1 MLSIDYF
8 CPKSLLGTM
17 TNRIKDHFLNRF
29 QKPPLLIHAPGRF
42 NLIGEHTDYNLGF
55 VMPGA
60 ISNHLCFALALNG
73 DARLFEFEAMD
84 VDENCRFTIDNILAK
99 KEVSWDSYVQ
109 AVLHEMLERG
119 HAVQGIQC
127 IFGGDIPIGAGLSSS
142 AALCCGLAYGVS
154 VLQNLKID
162 KKEIALIGQAAEHRI
177 GLNCGLMD
185 QYAVLF
191 GQADH
196 LLCLDCRSL
205 EFQLLPLQ
213 LEGHSLVLLNSKVKH
228 QLAAG
233 SGYNERRRSCENV
246 VATLRLYNPALKSL
260 RDVPSNMLKAN
271 ETLLDP
277 KDCKRAR
284 YVLNENERVMR
295 MVEALQNNDISSIG
309 DLLNQSHEGLRREY
323 EVTVPEIDLLVDLA
337 QKETGVLGARM
348 VGGGFGGC
356 TLNLIK
362 TAEKDAVLQRISEA
376 YLAETGIQ
384 PDIIEVRTGR
394 GVHEI

>member
-1 MLSIDYF
+1 V
-8 CPKSLLGTM
+8 G
-17 TNRIKDHFLNRF
+17 
-29 QKPPLLIHAPGRF
+29 
-42 NLIGEHTDYNLGF
+42 
-55 VMPGA
+55 
-60 ISNHLCFALALNG
+60 
-73 DARLFEFEAMD
+73 
-84 VDENCRFTIDNILAK
+84 ENCRFTQDNILEK

-109 AVLHEMLERG
+109 AVLREMMERG

-127 IFGGDIPIGAGLSSS
+127 VFGGDIPIGAGLSSS

-154 VLQNLKID
+154 VLQNLNID
-162 KKEIALIGQAAEHRI
+162 KREIALIGQAAEHRI

-205 EFQLLPLQ
+205 EFQLLPLR
-213 LEGHSLVLLNSKVKH
+213 LEGYSLVLLNSKVKH

-233 SGYNERRRSCENV
+233 SGYNQRRRSCENV

-260 RDVPSNMLKAN
+260 RDVPPNLLKAN

-277 KDCKRAR
+277 LDCKRAK
-284 YVLNENERVMR
+284 YVLGENERVMQ
-295 MVEALQNNDISSIG
+295 MTGALQNNDLQSIG
-309 DLLNQSHEGLRREY
+309 DLLYQSHEGLRREY
-323 EVTVPEIDLLVDLA
+323 EVTVPEIDLLIDLA
-337 QKETGVLGARM
+337 QKEENILGARM

-362 TAEKDAVLQRISEA
+362 TVEKEVVLQRISEA
-376 YLAETGIQ
+376 YFTETGIR
-384 PDIIEVRTGR
+384 PEAIEVMTGR
-394 GVHEI
+394 GVGEV